1 LYINVERA
9 AAPEYLRDQYA
20 TPEKLD
26 IRIQAHQCYSERP
39 DDFLEWVLD
48 HLDPKPGE
56 SVVDVGCGRGSYHIP
71 LVQRGV
77 RVILALDTSAGMV
90 STSQQQASAHAL
102 PVVAIEASAERIPVP
117 DASYDLGMANH
128 VLFHVAD
135 VSAALRE
142 LWRVL
147 KHAGRAVLTTA
158 GASSAARLESLHRD
172 ASERLGYR
180 PTGRVIDRFNMEH
193 VDLVRSVFPTAQRY
207 IRDDAFLFP
216 STDVTLRYYASGMVD
231 AIENRPV
238 DNAHRDRLLRQVG
251 EGIDAIIAR
260 EGVFRYPKPAGC
272 FVVTKT

>member
-20 TPEKLD
+20 TPDKLD
-26 IRIQAHQCYSERP
+26 IRIQAHQRYSERP
-39 DDFLEWVLD
+39 DDFLDWVLD

-56 SVVDVGCGRGSYHIP
+56 SVVDVGCGRGSYHSP
-71 LVQRGV
+71 LAQRGA

-90 STSQQQASAHAL
+90 STSQQQAGAYGL

-135 VSAALRE
+135 VAAALRE

-147 KHAGRAVLTTA
+147 KRGGRAVLTTA
-158 GASSAARLESLHRD
+158 GANSAARLESLHCE
-172 ASERLGYR
+172 AALRLGYQ
-180 PTGRVIDRFNMEH
+180 PAGRVIERFNMDH
-193 VDLVRSVFPTAQRY
+193 LDLVRSVFPTTQRH
-207 IRDDAFLFP
+207 IHDDAFVFP
-216 STDVTLRYYASGMVD
+216 RTDVTLRYYASGMLD
-231 AIENRPV
+231 AIEDRPV
-238 DNAHRDRLLRQVG
+238 DNRHRDRLLRLVG
-251 EGIDAIIAR
+251 EGVDAIIAR
-260 EGVFRYPKPAGC
+260 EGVFRDPKPAGC